1 MWIDLSRAR
10 FSLPI
15 PLWKVICQLDR
26 LLSQMSLLWNRV
38 SQDPRYVHCLQRCHI
53 NSPSLLRQWSY
64 VSVRS
69 QQSWSWTGDI
79 GKWKEK
85 REVLRICMHALQY
98 LANASLGEAPITQYS
113 LQMDVKSCRTVFLK
127 VLLSPFLKSQIQH
140 HILGEICCLAIVFS
154 NNNVIAFLSRTAEVL
169 ETVSLVVFY
178 SDGGVWNLWG
188 SDCQVTFYGI
198 ISPLLVTI
206 NVNNLREKPD
216 PASFFP
222 QWDKTKWH
230 GIDSTH
236 ENIFEFGQQSMTML
250 YVTTVLSV
258 YIHHQLK

>member
-1 MWIDLSRAR
+1 
-10 FSLPI
+10 
-15 PLWKVICQLDR
+15 
-26 LLSQMSLLWNRV
+26 
-38 SQDPRYVHCLQRCHI
+38 
-53 NSPSLLRQWSY
+53 
-64 VSVRS
+64 
-69 QQSWSWTGDI
+69 
-79 GKWKEK
+79 
-85 REVLRICMHALQY
+85 MHALQY

-113 LQMDVKSCRTVFLK
+113 LQMDVKSCLTVFLK

-154 NNNVIAFLSRTAEVL
+154 NNNVITFLSRTAKVL

-178 SDGGVWNLWG
+178 SDRGVWNLWG

-222 QWDKTKWH
+222 QWDKMKWH